1 MRQDARPKPTIE
13 NCPFP
18 RKAPERGVGPEGS
31 GFGPFYSGHHHEA
44 GENPPPRRGGKRA
57 PSAPA
62 PTRRML
68 SAVTARGSGG
78 HVPGSRWAEVWVS
91 APSQP
96 QAGSAS
102 ANHPETRPLPTGPKG
117 AGTSPPVR
125 RRGET
130 WTRPPCGGHDGARG
144 TSRPSP
150 NPRARGVPARFS
162 PTPAVS
168 ASIPFL
174 GAPPHP
180 LNPNSEAPVL
190 QQPAPLLCGTEGGS
204 ALCSHISQDAFL

>member
-1 MRQDARPKPTIE
+1 M
-13 NCPFP
+13 
-18 RKAPERGVGPEGS
+18 
-31 GFGPFYSGHHHEA
+31 
-44 GENPPPRRGGKRA
+44 
-57 PSAPA
+57 
-62 PTRRML
+62 
-68 SAVTARGSGG
+68 
-78 HVPGSRWAEVWVS
+78 S

-117 AGTSPPVR
+117 AGTSPPVH

-144 TSRPSP
+144 TS
-150 NPRARGVPARFS
+150 RARGVPARFS

-174 GAPPHP
+174 GAPPRP
-180 LNPNSEAPVL
+180 LNPNSEVPVL

-204 ALCSHISQDAFL
+204 ALCPHMSGRFPLTVLATPHQGSGLDSGLGLPNPVPPEPGTPVLPVPSGPLTPSAPAPSISPGPEPCGTPDPPGLFLSPQVLRASCGEQRKALLLPASV